1 MSPIGTPSTHTCRS
15 LSNVFRC
22 NEDINE
28 EWIADKARFSYDGLK
43 RQRLTEPFVRGA
55 DGKLTPASWAD
66 ALAAAARGME
76 GLSGSDI
83 MGVAGGFACGESL
96 TALSD
101 LLHSFDSE
109 SVYTEA
115 RFAASAGGTGLRSN
129 YLLNTTIAGIEESD
143 FVVLVGTNPRYEAP
157 LLNARIRKAYIHN
170 NLDVAVVGPAVDLTC
185 VSLVPI
191 HTLSE
196 HRAKRTRFQHSL
208 TRSHHRTVD
217 VRCAVSQHAC
227 ACTHSFY
234 SVLHRCLARS
244 FIHFLFF
251 CFCFFIHAHN
261 AFCHPSQQVRV

>member
-1 MSPIGTPSTHTCRS
+1 MR
-15 LSNVFRC
+15 LFRC

-55 DGKLTPASWAD
+55 DGKLAPASWAD

-129 YLLNTTIAGIEESD
+129 YLLNTTIAGIEEAD

-170 NLDVAVVGPAVDLTC
+170 NLDVAVVGPALDLTC
-185 VSLVPI
+185 VSLVPL
-191 HTLSE
+191 HTLSQ
-196 HRAKRTRFQHSL
+196 HRAKHQPSLPRFQY
-208 TRSHHRTVD
+208 HRLDTH
-217 VRCAVSQHAC
+217 CAISQPTC
-227 ACTHSFY
+227 VCIHSFY
-234 SVLHRCLARS
+234 RAFRRRVCSLAVVLY
-244 FIHFLFF
+244 
-251 CFCFFIHAHN
+251 AHN
-261 AFCHPSQQVRV
+261 AVCHPSQQVRV